1 MENENYIV
9 FSGIGNHHTLISMLK
24 ESGIKIIKDIEF
36 SDHYSY
42 KSKDIKK
49 IINLSKELNS
59 KIITTEKDYL
69 RLNQD
74 LTKDINFIKSEL
86 IIEDEQKL
94 INAILN

>member
-1 MENENYIV
+1 MNEIYTTI
-9 FSGIGNHHTLISMLK
+9 LK
-24 ESGIKIIKDIEF
+24 NADPQV
-36 SDHYSY
+36 YS
-42 KSKDIKK
+42 S
-49 IINLSKELNS
+49 LSKELNS

-74 LTKDINFIKSEL
+74 QTKDINFIKSEL